1 MEAHLWIK
9 LLGCARSANVR
20 FRPQADTRDRS
31 LILRGLCADTA
42 HIADGSLREVAD
54 FRSHWITVYEC
65 PSEEVLDEF
74 TEVGDPRWVFPLLDL
89 SVGVKDRLVVA
100 EQAVLSQV
108 VSRIRMIDYKTVSII
123 AFEQT
128 PLGCYREADHLT

>member
-1 MEAHLWIK
+1 MRRYCTHCGRE
-9 LLGCARSANVR
+9 
-20 FRPQADTRDRS
+20 
-31 LILRGLCADTA
+31 
-42 HIADGSLREVAD
+42 LREVGD

-65 PSEEVLDEF
+65 PSEAVLHDF
-74 TEVGDPRWVFPLLDL
+74 MEVGDPRWVFPLLDL

-100 EQAVLSQV
+100 EQAVLKRA

-128 PLGCYREADHLT
+128 LLGCYREAGHLT